1 MQVSQLSS
9 QPEESPVQV
18 PGTPDTESSK
28 PGAQT
33 PQRVP
38 EESAQFKQE
47 GWHAEISQDSPSQ
60 A

>member
-9 QPEESPVQV
+9 QPEDSPVQV
-18 PGTPDTESSK
+18 PGTPDTASSK
-28 PGAQT
+28 PEAQT

-47 GWHAEISQDSPSQ
+47 G
-60 A
+60 